1 MTPAEFTEY
10 WNKSDKPSLNKFRL
24 TSPLASG
31 LSSACVSAL
40 KEYGLPDAAGWLEFG
55 ETNDFSKSVTDA
67 LDARNLFPIGRVGAS
82 GFICID
88 KSSGAVVIYDQDD
101 PDELWLMNSSLEQL
115 YESIMICDV
124 FNSGI
129 NAQNPDYHRNYKIP
143 DRMLNGLKNKLTE
156 CDPVAMAG
164 KSYWCCEVSA
174 LDDSFAT
181 HLTAL

>member
-55 ETNDFSKSVTDA
+55 ETNDFSNCGNKRIIFVGR
-67 LDARNLFPIGRVGAS
+67 LDPQKGYQYLNV
-82 GFICID
+82 
-88 KSSGAVVIYDQDD
+88 
-101 PDELWLMNSSLEQL
+101 
-115 YESIMICDV
+115 
-124 FNSGI
+124 NSGI

-143 DRMLNGLKNKLTE
+143 DGMLNGLKNKLTE

-164 KSYWCCEVSA
+164 KSYWYCEVSA